1 MIPVV
6 VGPAVVTLLAL
17 GGIQAQHQGP
27 QIEASVDMDRL
38 SVGEELTYTLRAVSY
53 SPAPMQVTVSPF
65 TGLELVG
72 RSESTQLALGDAST
86 RTTILEIR
94 LRAVRPGRWQVG
106 PARAV
111 QGRDTVEAAAL
122 VVVVAA
128 DRAATA
134 QSVSPRLRHLV
145 DAAKP
150 PAAGQPGI
158 DLLVSSDTVRV
169 GEQVDVVTLAW
180 FPRDLRLQL
189 RRPPTLQP
197 PVVDGVW
204 SYPQATPAGIVA
216 TRSVGGRWYDLFASH
231 QIVFPLVAGTMGI
244 PRATL
249 KYSLPVAMQFFSQ
262 EERYALSSPPETL
275 VVQPLP
281 APGRPANF
289 AGAIGSGLRFERRI
303 SPAST
308 RVGEGIAVQLSIS
321 GEGNLALWPAPE
333 VTWPGSG
340 RAYLERVDEHVTSTD
355 GRIGGTK
362 TFRNLLVSD
371 SVGVLVLPAIRY
383 PYFDLASGRY
393 VDIGAPAA
401 SIPVVR
407 AGESA
412 ATAAMPPA
420 LLNGGSPSLAWRLGH
435 GVPDWVWLVVLAV
448 PPLLAVVRGHATLR
462 PRRRAA
468 PVPPGDLR
476 GAEQDLDALLAMLVP
491 EAERGSSGAIV
502 AALRAAG
509 ADAELAARVSGVR
522 ERLLARRYGPSAPP
536 GDDTRLAREV
546 REIVRLLGGTV
557 KPWRVVSASM
567 VLLVLLVSP
576 PSLAAQTPA
585 PEQLYETGSL
595 RAAAD
600 AFRGRVSA
608 EPAVAAHWYDL
619 GAAYFRMGLKGRA
632 AAAWLE
638 ARRLA
643 PRQSSVRRALE
654 LTPPPDLTS
663 ARWTW
668 SPPFTPEELLLIG
681 TGVWVL
687 AWLGWAIRPSA
698 RERWTILLVFAGC
711 AALGG
716 LGLRAWYRRPV
727 GIVVETA
734 TLRLSPH
741 GLAPA
746 VAPVDGGSAV
756 LMLRASPGWLLVRA
770 SGSREGWVPQDAV
783 APIGG

>member
-1 MIPVV
+1 VIAIA
-6 VGPAVVTLLAL
+6 PALMALLTLAGL
-17 GGIQAQHQGP
+17 QAEGP
-27 QIEASVDMDRL
+27 QIEASVDMDRV
-38 SVGEELTYTLRAVSY
+38 SVGEELTYTLRAVSH

-65 TGLELVG
+65 NGLELIG

-106 PARAV
+106 PAWAV

-122 VVVVAA
+122 IVDVVA
-128 DRAATA
+128 DRAAIA
-134 QSVSPRLRHLV
+134 QSVSPRLRRLV

-197 PVVDGVW
+197 PVIDGVW
-204 SYPQATPAGIVA
+204 SYPQATPSGIVA

-231 QIVFPLVAGTMGI
+231 QIVFPLVAGTTGI
-244 PRATL
+244 PRATI

-262 EERYALSSPPETL
+262 EERYALSSRAETL
-275 VVQPLP
+275 TVQPLP
-281 APGRPANF
+281 SAGRPANF

-303 SPAST
+303 SPASA
-308 RVGEGIAVQLSIS
+308 RVGEGIAVELSVS
-321 GEGNLALWPAPE
+321 GQGNLALWPAPE
-333 VTWPGSG
+333 VVWPEIG
-340 RAYLERVDEHVTSTD
+340 RAYLERVEEHVTSTD
-355 GRIGGTK
+355 GQIGGTK
-362 TFRNLLVSD
+362 TFRHLLVSD
-371 SVGVLVLPAIRY
+371 SAGVLVLPAIHY
-383 PYFDLASGRY
+383 QYFDLATGRY
-393 VDIGAPAA
+393 LDIGAPAA

-420 LLNGGSPSLAWRLGH
+420 LLDGRTPAIAWRVGH
-435 GVPDWVWLVVLAV
+435 AVPDWVWVLVLAV
-448 PPLLAVVRGHATLR
+448 PPLLAAMRGHLTPR
-462 PRRRAA
+462 VRRRASE
-468 PVPPGDLR
+468 VPPGDLR
-476 GAEQDLDALLAMLVP
+476 GAEQDLDELLAMLVP
-491 EAERGSSGAIV
+491 EAERGSSGTLA

-509 ADAELAARVSGVR
+509 ADAELAARVSAVR
-522 ERLLARRYGPSAPP
+522 ERLLARRYGPAGAP
-536 GDDTRLAREV
+536 GDDGKLTREV
-546 REIVRLLGGTV
+546 REIVRLLGGAV
-557 KPWRVVSASM
+557 KPWRVVGTS
-567 VLLVLLVSP
+567 VILLACLMGT
-576 PSLAAQTPA
+576 PSVMAQTPA
-585 PEQLYETGSL
+585 PEQLYESGSL

-600 AFRGRVSA
+600 AFRGRVA
-608 EPAVAAHWYDL
+608 VEPAVAAHWYNL
-619 GAAYFRMGLKGRA
+619 GAAYFRMGLKGQA

-643 PRQSSVRRALE
+643 PRQPSVRRALE
-654 LTPPPDLTS
+654 LTPLPDLTS

-668 SPPFTPEELLLIG
+668 SPPFTPEEMLLVG
-681 TGVWVL
+681 TVVWVL
-687 AWLGWAIRPSA
+687 AWLGWAFQPRA

-711 AALGG
+711 AAIAG

-727 GIVVETA
+727 GVVVDTE

-741 GLAPA
+741 GLAPG
-746 VAPVDGGSAV
+746 VAPVEGGSAV
-756 LMLRASPGWLLVRA
+756 LLLRASPGWVLVRA
-770 SGSREGWVPQDAV
+770 SGSREGWVPKDAV
-783 APIGG
+783 APIGS

>member
-1 MIPVV
+1 MIAIACSPILMAILA
-6 VGPAVVTLLAL
+6 VGRMQ
-17 GGIQAQHQGP
+17 GQGP
-27 QIEASVDMDRL
+27 QLEASVDLDRV
-38 SVGEELTYTLRAVSY
+38 SVGEELTYTLRAVSH
-53 SPAPMQVTVSPF
+53 SPAPMQVIVSPF
-65 TGLELVG
+65 NGLELIG
-72 RSESTQLALGDAST
+72 RSESTQLALGDASS

-106 PARAV
+106 PAKAV

-122 VVVVAA
+122 VVDIAA

-134 QSVSPRLRHLV
+134 QSVSPRLRQLV

-197 PVVDGVW
+197 PVIDGVW
-204 SYPQATPAGIVA
+204 SYPQATPTGIVA
-216 TRSVGGRWYDLFASH
+216 TRSVGGRWFDLFASH
-231 QIVFPLVAGTMGI
+231 QIVFPLVAGTTGV
-244 PRATL
+244 PRATI

-262 EERYALSSPPETL
+262 EERYALSSRAETL
-275 VVQPLP
+275 TVQPLP
-281 APGRPANF
+281 SAGRPANF
-289 AGAIGSGLRFERRI
+289 AGAIGSDLRFERKI
-303 SPAST
+303 YPASA
-308 RVGEGIAVQLSIS
+308 RVGEGIAVELAVS
-321 GEGNLALWPAPE
+321 GQGNLALWPAPD
-333 VTWPGSG
+333 VAWPESG
-340 RAYLERVDEHVTSTD
+340 RAYLERVEEHVTSTD
-355 GRIGGTK
+355 GKIGGTK
-362 TFRNLLVSD
+362 TFRHLLVSD
-371 SVGVLVLPAIRY
+371 SAGVLVLPAIHY
-383 PYFDLASGRY
+383 LYFDLGTGRY
-393 VDIGAPAA
+393 LDIGAPAA

-407 AGESA
+407 TGESA

-420 LLNGGSPSLAWRLGH
+420 LLDGKSPSIAWRLGH
-435 GVPDWVWLVVLAV
+435 AVPDWVWLLVLAV
-448 PPLLAVVRGHATLR
+448 PPLLAAMRGHLTPR
-462 PRRRAA
+462 VRRRASA
-468 PVPPGDLR
+468 VPPSDLR

-491 EAERGSSGAIV
+491 EAERGSSGALV

-509 ADAELAARVSGVR
+509 ADAELAARVSGAR
-522 ERLLARRYGPSAPP
+522 ERLLARRYGPAATS
-536 GDDTRLAREV
+536 GDDSRLAAEV
-546 REIVRLLGGTV
+546 REIVRLLGGAV
-557 KPWRVVSASM
+557 KPWRVVSAS
-567 VLLVLLVSP
+567 VILLAFLVSAP
-576 PSLAAQTPA
+576 AIVAQTPA
-585 PEQLYETGSL
+585 PEQLYESGSL

-600 AFRGRVSA
+600 AFRGRVAA
-608 EPAVAAHWYDL
+608 EPAVAENWYNL
-619 GAAYFRMGLKGRA
+619 GAAYFRMGLKGQA

-668 SPPFTPEELLLIG
+668 SPPFTPEELLLAG
-681 TGVWVL
+681 SLVWVL
-687 AWLGWAIRPSA
+687 AWLGWAIRPRA

-711 AALGG
+711 AAIAG

-727 GIVVETA
+727 GVVVDTE

-741 GLAPA
+741 GLAPG

-756 LMLRASPGWLLVRA
+756 LMLRASPGWVLVRA
-770 SGSREGWVPQDAV
+770 SGSREGWVPKDAV
-783 APIGG
+783 APIGS